1 MEYKYFNNGEV
12 LHLDFELDSRYDVG
26 TTYEDYL
33 DGAWVPLSKEQEEFY
48 NATLPHPSVR
58 YSNVSWS
65 LPMSLLWKT

>member
-48 NATLPHPSVR
+48 NAHPHPSVR

>member
-33 DGAWVPLSKEQEEFY
+33 DGAWVPLSKGAGGVLQCPPFRI
-48 NATLPHPSVR
+48 HR
-58 YSNVSWS
+58 
-65 LPMSLLWKT
+65 

>member
-48 NATLPHPSVR
+48 NAHPSA
-58 YSNVSWS
+58 SIGEIFKCELVS
-65 LPMSLLWKT
+65 PP